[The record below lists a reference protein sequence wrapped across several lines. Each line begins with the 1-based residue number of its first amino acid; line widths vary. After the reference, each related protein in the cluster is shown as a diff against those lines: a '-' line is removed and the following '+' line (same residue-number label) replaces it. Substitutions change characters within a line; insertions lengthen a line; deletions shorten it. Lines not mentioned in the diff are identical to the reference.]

1 MTGRIWAIALNT
13 FREAVRIRVLYGILV
28 LVVGANLM
36 TLLTQNYDVSLMTVA
51 VFSAIMIAIQWS
63 DLEKAPD
70 PV

>member
-1 MTGRIWAIALNT
+1 VVAG
-13 FREAVRIRVLYGILV
+13 LV
-28 LVVGANLM
+28 LAAASSGGVGANLM
-36 TLLTQNYDVSLMTVA
+36 ALLTQNYGISVITVA